1 MNSPLM
7 SVREVGKYL
16 GYSGKTAGRSSI
28 FAHLKHKRLRK
39 VKIRGRT
46 FVTKDSADALILE
59 NIV

>member
-1 MNSPLM
+1 M